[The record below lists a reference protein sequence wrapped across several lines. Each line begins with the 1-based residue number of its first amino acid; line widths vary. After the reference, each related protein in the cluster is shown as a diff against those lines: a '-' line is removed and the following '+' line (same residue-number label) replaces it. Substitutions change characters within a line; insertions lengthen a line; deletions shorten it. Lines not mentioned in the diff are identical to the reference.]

1 MSILDIIIHC
11 LAWNAAVAIFTF
23 PVFLILLIVVPF
35 ALRRKKKIPRALI
48 ILFAI
53 FALHITSAAALIIWN
68 LQRLD

>member
-1 MSILDIIIHC
+1 MSSLDIITNC

-23 PVFLILLIVVPF
+23 PVFLILLIVAPF
-35 ALRRKKKIPRALI
+35 ALRRNKKIPRALI

-53 FALHITSAAALIIWN
+53 FALHITAAITLIIWN